1 MKGCNRFQGGAG
13 RAEGASEVVY
23 QLLKKDD
30 QIICTM
36 QAKRFKPNAVVTWLI
51 ESTLASVARVAA
63 PSDVMNAV
71 LLLNGR
77 ISTQRKEEYV

>member
-1 MKGCNRFQGGAG
+1 
-13 RAEGASEVVY
+13 
-23 QLLKKDD
+23 
-30 QIICTM
+30 M
-36 QAKRFKPNAVVTWLI
+36 QAKRFKPNAALAWLI
-51 ESTLASVARVAA
+51 ASTPASVARVAA